1 VELVGD
7 LVVVGQVGPR
17 RYYAGTR
24 RTPLPSLAVAPLV
37 PAAYELVERARR
49 LGPLPYSALGPTAAA
64 PMPPPEELAAW
75 TAGALDEIWEAEEHP
90 DPFTYVDVG
99 AGDGTRARE
108 LLGLGP
114 ECLSALRVVLVEEDP
129 SLRERHAE
137 NLSIEAPA
145 LTLGPVAPSDDPDEG
160 SRSLP
165 GVGPLVTSLTD
176 LPVLA
181 TASVAIVIAFG
192 WLSRQPADR
201 FMWQDGT
208 WWELR
213 LGALGDDGNVLTE
226 INLPLDEAR
235 AATMDEVASGRV
247 DGACYASPVGAV
259 EWLKSALAT
268 AETGW
273 LLAVDRWTAKTEP
286 LAGDAPAVAL
296 DQIAAVRQPA
306 SGPVPVAES
315 LEVVRWRLG

>member
-1 VELVGD
+1 MAA
-7 LVVVGQVGPR
+7 R
-17 RYYAGTR
+17 
-24 RTPLPSLAVAPLV
+24 V
-37 PAAYELVERARR
+37 PAAYELVEGARR
-49 LGPLPYSALGPTAAA
+49 LGPLPYSALGPTAEP
-64 PMPPPEELAAW
+64 PMPPPVDLAAW
-75 TAGALDEIWEAEEHP
+75 TAAALDEIWDGEGRP

-108 LLGLGP
+108 LLRLGP
-114 ECLSALRVVLVEEDP
+114 ECLSALRVVLVEEDS
-129 SLRERHAE
+129 SLRERQAE

-160 SRSLP
+160 SRPLP

-181 TASVAIVIAFG
+181 TASVAVVIGFG

-201 FMWQDGT
+201 YMWQDGT
-208 WWELR
+208 WWEVR
-213 LGALGDDGNVLTE
+213 LGALGDDGDVLTE
-226 INLPLDEAR
+226 MSLPLDEAR
-235 AATMDEVASGRV
+235 AATMDAVVSGHV
-247 DGACYASPVGAV
+247 DEARYASPVGAV
-259 EWLKSALAT
+259 AWLKSALAT

-286 LAGDAPAVAL
+286 IHGQARAIAL
-296 DQIAAVRQPA
+296 DQLAAVRQPA
-306 SGPVPVAES
+306 SGPVPAAES